1 MTRYLLE
8 GHVLS
13 IGDES
18 SGMMEN
24 GTRIFTAY
32 RDDNTVMYLEASVVA
47 SLQKVPGPTTTHE
60 WRYSGFDFTI
70 VLRDGLGLA
79 DHALSAKLIADD
91 SRPGQRLLAQR
102 FFRRIGCALP
112 SCISGRQVGDILRSF
127 YIQFRL
133 G

>member
-8 GHVLS
+8 GHVLN

-18 SGMMEN
+18 FVTLED
-24 GTRIFTAY
+24 GTRIFTAH
-32 RDDNTVMYLEASVVA
+32 RDDHTFMYLEASVVA
-47 SLQKVPGPTTTHE
+47 NLQKVPGPTTTQE
-60 WRYSGFDFTI
+60 WSYSGFDFTI
-70 VLRDGLGLA
+70 VLHDGLSLA
-79 DHALSAKLIADD
+79 DYALSAKLIADD

-102 FFRRIGCALP
+102 FFRRIDCTLP
-112 SCISGRQVGDILRSF
+112 ICISGRQVADILKSF

>member
-8 GHVLS
+8 GHVLN

-18 SGMMEN
+18 FVTLED
-24 GTRIFTAY
+24 GTRIFTAH
-32 RDDNTVMYLEASVVA
+32 RDDHTVMYLEASIVA
-47 SLQKVPGPTTTHE
+47 RLQKVPGPTTTQE
-60 WRYSGFDFTI
+60 WSYSGFDFTI
-70 VLRDGLGLA
+70 VLHDGLSLA
-79 DHALSAKLIADD
+79 DYALSAKLIADD

-102 FFRRIGCALP
+102 FFRRIDCTLP
-112 SCISGRQVGDILRSF
+112 ICISGRQVADILKSF

>member
-8 GHVLS
+8 GHVLT
-13 IGDES
+13 IVDEC
-18 SGMMEN
+18 SGVMDD

-47 SLQKVPGPTTTHE
+47 SLQKVPGPTTTQE

-70 VLRDGLGLA
+70 VLHDGLSLA
-79 DHALSAKLIADD
+79 DYALSAKLIADD
-91 SRPGQRLLAQR
+91 SRPGQRLSAQR
-102 FFRRIGCALP
+102 FFRRIDCTLP
-112 SCISGRQVGDILRSF
+112 SCISGRQVADIMHSF